1 MASDDLRARIA
12 EALCPSHH
20 RVGSVSSGRPLAPLS
35 PCQLHQAQADT
46 VVAVIQ
52 PDLDRLTAE
61 AEQDRRALIEQ
72 PVLRHCVY
80 PGCLREFDVSAA
92 LSGRPTRDSWSG
104 KGWLQVRTLN
114 SNICPDHAPVVGEDA
129 HRPQWR
135 HGDGPSVLVCACGW
149 ESVPVR
155 WRGYGI
161 EAWKDH
167 VLTSN
172 EETPS

>member
-1 MASDDLRARIA
+1 MASRLEQIRARYAHPHGA
-12 EALCPSHH
+12 EAIANGHIDAAWL
-20 RVGSVSSGRPLAPLS
+20 LS
-35 PCQLHQAQADT
+35 E
-46 VVAVIQ
+46 V
-52 PDLDRLTAE
+52 DRLTAE
-61 AEQDRRALIEQ
+61 AEEDRRALIEQ

-80 PGCLREFDVSAA
+80 PGCLREFDASAA
-92 LSGRPTRDSWSG
+92 LSGRPTRESWSG
-104 KGWLQVRTLN
+104 KGWFQVRVLN
-114 SNICPDHAPVVGEDA
+114 SHICPDHAHVVAEDA

-135 HGDGPSVLVCACGW
+135 HGDGPSVLVCACSW

-167 VLTSN
+167 VLTIN